1 MDFKG
6 DCSAMQV
13 TVEQEGEG
21 RVRMMTIDGY
31 EGTPCGGTHVNSFGE
46 IKELIIRS
54 VKKQK
59 NELKIGYDVS

>member
-1 MDFKG
+1 MDFRG
-6 DCSAMQV
+6 DCSVMQV
-13 TVEQEGEG
+13 TVEQEREG
-21 RVRMMTIDGY
+21 RARAMRIDGY
-31 EGTPCGGTHVNSFGE
+31 DCTPCGGTHVSSFGE